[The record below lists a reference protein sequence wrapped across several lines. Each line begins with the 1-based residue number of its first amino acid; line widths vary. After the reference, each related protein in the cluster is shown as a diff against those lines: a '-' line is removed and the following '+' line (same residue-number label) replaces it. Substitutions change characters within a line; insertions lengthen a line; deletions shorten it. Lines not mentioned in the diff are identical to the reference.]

1 MSSLPPASASPP
13 NEYADKLTIETPE
26 QTAVEFPIAGVGS
39 RFLAF
44 ALDTLIQL
52 AASAVVG
59 IGFVTYSAWIG
70 FSGSSRST
78 IWVLSLVGLF
88 FFALYFGYF
97 AFFEAIWNG
106 QTPGKRVA
114 RIRVIKETGRPINPP
129 ESLARNLMRL
139 VDQLPAFYATGIVS
153 VLLSRK
159 SKRLGDF
166 VAGTIVVHE
175 RSLQD
180 IKPLWQAASGST
192 TFPYGSRNLSPEDFA
207 LIEAFLNRRDSLAPD
222 VRYRMADQI
231 VTRVRPQILL
241 PPGGDALAGE
251 KLLEALAQERR
262 SSAGYL

>member
-1 MSSLPPASASPP
+1 
-13 NEYADKLTIETPE
+13 
-26 QTAVEFPIAGVGS
+26 VGS

-52 AASAVVG
+52 AVSAVVG
-59 IGFVTYSAWIG
+59 IGMVAYSAWIG

-78 IWVLSLVGLF
+78 IWVISLLGLF

-97 AFFEAIWNG
+97 ALFEAIWNG

-153 VLLSRK
+153 MVLSRK

-166 VAGTIVVHE
+166 VAGTIVIHE

-180 IKPLWQAASGST
+180 IKPLWQAASGAA
-192 TFPYGSRNLSPEDFA
+192 TFSHGSRNLSPEDFA

-231 VTRVRPQILL
+231 VTRIRPQISFA
-241 PPGGDALAGE
+241 PGDTLTGE